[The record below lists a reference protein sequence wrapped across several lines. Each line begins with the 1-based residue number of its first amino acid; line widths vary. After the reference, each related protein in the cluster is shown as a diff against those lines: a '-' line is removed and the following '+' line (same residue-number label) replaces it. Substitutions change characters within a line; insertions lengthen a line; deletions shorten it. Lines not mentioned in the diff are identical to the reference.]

1 MLITCNQED
10 KDKYFVNY
18 PCVIFEVLTP
28 STGAS
33 DRREKLVNYQT
44 IASLQEYVLVSQN
57 KIQLE
62 VYRQDLQGDWTMEVL
77 GSEDTLVLN
86 SINLSLTMADIYEDI
101 F

>member
-1 MLITCNQED
+1 
-10 KDKYFVNY
+10 
-18 PCVIFEVLTP
+18 VIFEVLSP
-28 STGAS
+28 STEAS

-44 IASLQEYVLVSQN
+44 IASLQEYVLVSQD
-57 KIQLE
+57 KIKVE

-86 SINLSLTMADIYEDI
+86 SINLSLTMADIYVDI